1 MNNTVII
8 IFGPTGV
15 GKSKTA
21 IKLAKKLDGEIIS
34 CDSMQVFSQLNVG
47 TAKVTDEEKQGIV
60 HHLLDV
66 VSPSEEF
73 SVGQYVQLAREKI
86 KDILQRGK
94 QPIIV
99 GGTGLYIKALIN
111 NYDFGN
117 AQKDEN
123 IREKY
128 KKILEE
134 KGNEYLYNIL
144 LKKDENIS
152 KKIHCNDTKKV
163 IRALEIIE
171 NNNKILEKNDFNEK
185 INYNY
190 LLFGLFLPRE
200 EMYEKINQRT
210 IAMFKNGLI
219 EEVKNLIKS
228 GISEKAQSM
237 QGIGYKEVVSGLKEN
252 FSEEEMIKLIQQKTR
267 NYAKRQLT
275 FMRGMENL
283 IWVDAKNSVKEILEV
298 INGNRN

>member
-21 IKLAKKLDGEIIS
+21 IELAKKLDGEIIS

-47 TAKVTDEEKQGIV
+47 TAKVTEEEKQGIV

-66 VSPSEEF
+66 VSPNEEF

-86 KDILQRGK
+86 KDILQRGR

-117 AQKDEN
+117 AQKDEI

-144 LKKDENIS
+144 LKKDENIA
-152 KKIHCNDTKKV
+152 KKIHFNDTKKV

-210 IAMFKNGLI
+210 IAMFKNGLV

-237 QGIGYKEVVSGLKEN
+237 QGIGYKEVVLGLKEN

>member
-21 IKLAKKLDGEIIS
+21 IELAKKLDGEIIS

-94 QPIIV
+94 QPIVV

-144 LKKDENIS
+144 LKKDENIA
-152 KKIHCNDTKKV
+152 KKIHFNDTKKD

-210 IAMFKNGLI
+210 IAMFKNGLV

-237 QGIGYKEVVSGLKEN
+237 QGIGYKEVVLGLKEN

>member
-21 IKLAKKLDGEIIS
+21 IELAKKLDGEIIS

-94 QPIIV
+94 QPIVV

-144 LKKDENIS
+144 LKKDENIA
-152 KKIHCNDTKKV
+152 KKIHFNDTKKV

-210 IAMFKNGLI
+210 IAMFKNGLV

-237 QGIGYKEVVSGLKEN
+237 QGIGYKEVVLGLKEN